1 MFVKRIIL
9 LISVILIATACSTWN
24 GWRHYGELAE
34 AVYAA
39 PDSVL
44 MVLEDTAVPAD
55 GREEAEYYL
64 LREKAFLLY
73 YGLPDETEKNHSAAA
88 VEYFSSRGP
97 AQMKAEA
104 YSVLG
109 KTLASESRHEDALK
123 AFSAALRHI
132 DWDRKDNT
140 LAKDICHDIA
150 ASQKASGVS
159 IDDGE
164 YIYLAWQSLYTG
176 RNRTERTRLGALL
189 LLFTAIFATMIWYLK
204 ARRIASEKELAEE
217 KAETERYMTIAEELQ
232 GKVSRMKTK
241 GGAEVLERLCAQY
254 YVNEG
259 SDRLGSSVVREVK
272 DIIEGLRSDPKVQ
285 KELERQLNESGDNVM
300 QRLREEFPKWKEEDF
315 RIYCYTASGFSST
328 TIATLIEK
336 EKPFVYNRLYRIKSS
351 LSKSHDGEFYLS
363 FLG

>member
-1 MFVKRIIL
+1 
-9 LISVILIATACSTWN
+9 
-24 GWRHYGELAE
+24 
-34 AVYAA
+34 
-39 PDSVL
+39 
-44 MVLEDTAVPAD
+44 
-55 GREEAEYYL
+55 
-64 LREKAFLLY
+64 
-73 YGLPDETEKNHSAAA
+73 
-88 VEYFSSRGP
+88 
-97 AQMKAEA
+97 
-104 YSVLG
+104 
-109 KTLASESRHEDALK
+109 
-123 AFSAALRHI
+123 
-132 DWDRKDNT
+132 
-140 LAKDICHDIA
+140 
-150 ASQKASGVS
+150 
-159 IDDGE
+159 
-164 YIYLAWQSLYTG
+164 
-176 RNRTERTRLGALL
+176 
-189 LLFTAIFATMIWYLK
+189 MIWYLK

-272 DIIEGLRSDPKVQ
+272 DIIDGLRSDPKVQ

-336 EKPFVYNRLYRIKSS
+336 EKPFVYNRLYRIKSA
-351 LSKSHDGEFYLS
+351 LSKSPDGEFYLS